1 MSQIN
6 PDVPAVGI
14 DEAVKKLLVTDSPDL
29 LVNNR
34 SFHRLLT
41 DGVDVEV
48 PSNDEY
54 GGTKHLKVWLVDID
68 DIENND
74 WLALN
79 QLTVIEKS
87 AAGESEVNRR
97 ADIVLYLNGLPVAV
111 LELKNPGDENATIKH
126 AFNQLQTYKNEIPSL
141 FTTNELL
148 VISDGILA
156 RSGTLTS
163 GWDRFMRWRAPS
175 PPSPLPEAEGKEN
188 GKPQLEELVKIF
200 L

>member
-1 MSQIN
+1 MSAMTENILEETCLCWLEELGWNTIHGPDIAPETPDAERDSYSEVILKERLRASLSQIN

-48 PSNDEY
+48 PSSDEY
-54 GGTKHLKVWLVDID
+54 GGTRHLKVWLVDID

-87 AAGESEVNRR
+87 AAGQS
-97 ADIVLYLNGLPVAV
+97 LP
-111 LELKNPGDENATIKH
+111 LK
-126 AFNQLQTYKNEIPSL
+126 
-141 FTTNELL
+141 
-148 VISDGILA
+148 
-156 RSGTLTS
+156 
-163 GWDRFMRWRAPS
+163 
-175 PPSPLPEAEGKEN
+175 
-188 GKPQLEELVKIF
+188 
-200 L
+200 